1 MVPRDV
7 AVAIATITYCVEYQ
21 SKYDKEHEPL
31 VVFINLMFLFWSK
44 HVL

>member
-21 SKYDKEHEPL
+21 SKYYKEHEPL
-31 VVFINLMFLFWSK
+31 VVFINLMFLFWAK
-44 HVL
+44 CVL